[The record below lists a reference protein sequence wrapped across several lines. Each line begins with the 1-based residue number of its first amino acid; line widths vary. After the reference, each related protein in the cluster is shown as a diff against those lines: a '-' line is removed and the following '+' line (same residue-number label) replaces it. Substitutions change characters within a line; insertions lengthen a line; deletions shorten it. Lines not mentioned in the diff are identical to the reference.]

1 MHLRIKFCKKKKK
14 LKSYIIKGKLI
25 RKNTN
30 KPNFDFKLCTILYKT
45 DTQKIPM
52 TKILVKIFN
61 EFTRKMSYLY
71 NGIKIDVKL
80 RSMAAYC
87 LWSSAIK
94 TIRMYLIYY
103 CPFFSVRSR
112 SLDPFTLIVKNLS
125 RDCNLRK

>member
-1 MHLRIKFCKKKKK
+1 M
-14 LKSYIIKGKLI
+14 I

-80 RSMAAYC
+80 RNMAAYC
-87 LWSSAIK
+87 LWSSANK
-94 TIRMYLIYY
+94 TIRMYLIY
-103 CPFFSVRSR
+103 
-112 SLDPFTLIVKNLS
+112 
-125 RDCNLRK
+125 